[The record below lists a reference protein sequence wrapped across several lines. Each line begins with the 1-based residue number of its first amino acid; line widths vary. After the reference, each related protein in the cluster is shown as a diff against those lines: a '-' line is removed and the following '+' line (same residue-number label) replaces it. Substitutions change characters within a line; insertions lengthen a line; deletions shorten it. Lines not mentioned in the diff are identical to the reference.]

1 MLAAE
6 AFTLPVPELLGHVV
20 HAAAPVAALKESGV
34 HAVKLP
40 PSGPVYPI
48 EATQAV
54 LAVEPVAPPLAEFLG
69 QSKHA
74 AAPVAALKVSVAHAV
89 KLPPSGPVNPIEA
102 LQAVLVEELV
112 TPSVAELLGHAEQA
126 AAPVAALKESTVQAV
141 GGPPS
146 APVNPVAALQAV
158 LAVEPVAPS
167 VAELLGHAMH
177 AAEPVAALKESAAH
191 AVGTPPSAPV
201 NPAAATQS
209 VMAVEPVPVVNEL
222 SEHGVHDRVPF
233 VALNVCSTHSEQD
246 PDNDVDPLRV
256 PVYPAVHR
264 QSSPPSDPTGLA
276 EFASH
281 DTHTSDDCAVNPW
294 NFPATHALHTESP
307 VLVLKVPA
315 AQAEGVLPSAPV
327 YPAAAIQATL
337 VVEPTGLLALGGQAV
352 NGPPFGPVNPAAA
365 TQSVLAV
372 EPVPV
377 VPELLGHAE
386 HAAAPVAALK
396 EAAAHAVK
404 LPPFGPV

>member
-1 MLAAE
+1 M
-6 AFTLPVPELLGHVV
+6 
-20 HAAAPVAALKESGV
+20 
-34 HAVKLP
+34 
-40 PSGPVYPI
+40 
-48 EATQAV
+48 
-54 LAVEPVAPPLAEFLG
+54 
-69 QSKHA
+69 
-74 AAPVAALKVSVAHAV
+74 
-89 KLPPSGPVNPIEA
+89 
-102 LQAVLVEELV
+102 
-112 TPSVAELLGHAEQA
+112 
-126 AAPVAALKESTVQAV
+126 
-141 GGPPS
+141 
-146 APVNPVAALQAV
+146 

-167 VAELLGHAMH
+167 VAELLGHVVH
-177 AAEPVAALKESAAH
+177 AAAPVSALKESAAH
-191 AVGTPPSAPV
+191 AVGVPPSGPV
-201 NPAAATQS
+201 NPAEAKQS
-209 VMAVEPVPVVNEL
+209 VMAVELVPLVPEL
-222 SEHGVHDRVPF
+222 PGHSVHT
-233 VALNVCSTHSEQD
+233 A
-246 PDNDVDPLRV
+246 
-256 PVYPAVHR
+256 
-264 QSSPPSDPTGLA
+264 
-276 EFASH
+276 
-281 DTHTSDDCAVNPW
+281 
-294 NFPATHALHTESP
+294 SP